1 MKSMFSDLEDG
12 ALIFAAA
19 GGDTGD
25 NFFVVGGRRYSH
37 ERLLWDYFNRTM
49 VFNTNQ
55 NRWFRL
61 ADLPVPTGQ

>member
-1 MKSMFSDLEDG
+1 MTIYFQDIEDG

-37 ERLLWDYFNRTM
+37 EKHVWEYINKTM

-55 NRWFRL
+55 NRWFQL
-61 ADLPVPTGQ
+61 ADLPVPIGL